1 LWEILRNDLIGV
13 SVLNLEYLAT
23 EYEADV
29 PTATVLAETNQ
40 ALIPLSDVILAIKF
54 IISTSN
60 ASCVKEI
67 LMPAMKD
74 ENI

>member
-1 LWEILRNDLIGV
+1 
-13 SVLNLEYLAT
+13 
-23 EYEADV
+23 
-29 PTATVLAETNQ
+29 LAETNH